1 MIVFSTIDSQPS
13 TSAIIHLDADAFFAS
28 VEQVENPALRGK
40 AMAVGGL
47 HRGIIASASYE
58 ARARGVYTPMPT
70 AKARRVCP
78 ELILVRGSFGKYSSY
93 SRKMFAIVEDFTPI
107 IERTSVDEGYFDV
120 SGHRTLSPREI
131 AARLKARIRDELG
144 LTVSLGIGENKLV
157 SQIAAK
163 LRKPDALVE
172 VPRGTAREF
181 LAPLEVRWLPGIGT
195 KTEPRF
201 HALGLRLIRDVA
213 EAPDNLLAQAAGS
226 YAAQLR
232 TYALGIDTRVVE
244 IERDDAKSYGVQ
256 DTFGENIRDRDTL
269 LGVLRTMAD
278 GLMAR
283 VRADARAI
291 RTVTVKVRYPDFT
304 DESHGAT
311 LDEPTDLET
320 DIYPRLPALLRGAW
334 KRREPL
340 RLIALRFSNVSAPA
354 FQAELPL
361 DATAVRRAKQHEAA
375 RLLDALHAKKL
386 SLTRG
391 HAVQKSR

>member
-1 MIVFSTIDSQPS
+1 M
-13 TSAIIHLDADAFFAS
+13 IIHLDADAFYAS

-70 AKARRVCP
+70 ASARRVCP
-78 ELILVRGSFGKYSSY
+78 ELILVRGSMEKYSHY
-93 SRKMFAIVEDFTPI
+93 SRRMFAFIEDFTPL
-107 IERTSVDEGYFDV
+107 IERTSIDEGYFDV
-120 SGHRTLSPREI
+120 SGHRTLTPREI
-131 AARLKARIRDELG
+131 AGRLKARIREELG

-213 EAPDNLLAQAAGS
+213 EAPDDILAQAAGS

-232 TYALGIDTRVVE
+232 AYAMGIDPRPVE
-244 IERDDAKSYGVQ
+244 TEHGDAKSYGVQ
-256 DTFGENIRDRDTL
+256 DTFGENIADRDTL
-269 LGVLRTMAD
+269 LGILRTMAD

-291 RTVTVKVRYPDFT
+291 RTVTVKVRYADFT
-304 DESHGAT
+304 DESHGVT

-334 KRREPL
+334 KKREPL
-340 RLIALRFSNVSAPA
+340 RLIALRVTNVCEPLR
-354 FQAELPL
+354 QAELPL
-361 DATAVRRAKQHEAA
+361 DATVQHRDKQREAA
-375 RLLDALHAKKL
+375 KLLDALREKKL
-386 SLTRG
+386 PLTRG
-391 HAVQKSR
+391 HALRTKEA

>member
-1 MIVFSTIDSQPS
+1 MIV
-13 TSAIIHLDADAFFAS
+13 HLDADAFYAS
-28 VEQVENPALRGK
+28 VEQVENPALRGM

-47 HRGIIASASYE
+47 HRGIIASATYE

-70 AKARRVCP
+70 AKARQVCP
-78 ELILVRGSFGKYSSY
+78 ELILVRGDMRKYSSY
-93 SRKMFAIVEDFTPI
+93 SRRMFACVEDFTPI
-107 IERTSVDEGYFDV
+107 IQRTSIDEGYFDV

-131 AARLKARIRDELG
+131 GMRLKARIRGELG

-201 HALGLRLIRDVA
+201 RALGLNLIHDVA
-213 EAPDNLLAQAAGS
+213 EASEDRLIEAAGS

-232 TYALGIDTRVVE
+232 AYALGIDHRAVE
-244 IERDDAKSYGVQ
+244 MERDDARSYGVQ
-256 DTFGENIRDRDTL
+256 DTFSENTRDREKL
-269 LGVLRTMAD
+269 LGILRTMAD

-283 VRADARAI
+283 VRADGKAI

-311 LDEPTDLET
+311 LREPTDLET
-320 DIYPRLPALLRGAW
+320 DIYPHLGSLLRGAW
-334 KRREPL
+334 KRGEPL
-340 RLIALRFSNVSAPA
+340 RLIALRVTNVCDPI
-354 FQAELPL
+354 FQSELPL
-361 DATAVRRAKQHEAA
+361 DAESVRRSKQHEAA
-375 RLLDALHAKKL
+375 RLLDQLREKKL
-386 SLTRG
+386 PLTRG
-391 HAVQKSR
+391 HAVRANP